1 MEIRSLLEDIVNSLE
16 VPRFSSKVV
25 VTDDDS
31 VPLMLISTV
40 VVVLWDEPSHGHGYN
55 TWYRLLK
62 AATIFVGLIAIFEET
77 MGIPIDIMGFSTVTS
92 V

>member
-62 AATIFVGLIAIFEET
+62 QQRSLLG
-77 MGIPIDIMGFSTVTS
+77 
-92 V
+92 